1 MTDNLNT
8 YNSASVVNWYAG
20 LKEMTAVELSVFE
33 LHSNFLKQAA
43 VLDIGIGGG
52 RTTRYLKDKCKTYTG
67 IDYSQGFVTQV
78 KKEFPRVNSLV
89 MDARDLS
96 AFTDQAFDF
105 VNFSFNGIDYVN
117 LDDRIKILSEIE
129 RVLKPNGLFFFSTH
143 NKDHATF
150 QVAPWLNKYTGSFT
164 NLKTFI
170 KLCPFLLRKFRNK
183 KNEFISPDYAII
195 NDSAHNYSLFT
206 FYTSV
211 AFLKKQLS
219 ETKFDKP
226 KFYSKAGKEVSDTDL
241 DDWIFVLTKKSVSK
255 TFVKPIDE

>member
-8 YNSASVVNWYAG
+8 YNSSSVVNWYAG
-20 LKEMTAVELSVFE
+20 LKDMTAVELRIFE
-33 LHSNFLKQAA
+33 TQHDFLKQAA
-43 VLDIGIGGG
+43 LLDIGIGGG

-67 IDYSQGFVTQV
+67 IDYSHGFVTQV
-78 KKEFPRVNSLV
+78 KKEFPEVTSLV

-96 AFTDQAFDF
+96 AFKDQSFDF

-117 LDDRIKILSEIE
+117 LEDRIKILSEIA

-150 QVAPWLNKYTGSFT
+150 HVAPWLNTETGFFT
-164 NLKTFI
+164 NFKTFL
-170 KLCPFLLRKFRNK
+170 KLSPFLLRKLKNK
-183 KNEFISPDYAII
+183 SREFLSRDYAII
-195 NDSAHNYSLFT
+195 NDSAHNYRLFT

-219 ETKFDKP
+219 ETKFDQP
-226 KFYSKAGKEVSDTDL
+226 KLYSKTGKEVSDAEL
-241 DDWIFVLTKKSVSK
+241 DDWIFVLTKKISS
-255 TFVKPIDE
+255 